1 MLHSFEPN
9 HYPACMK
16 KLIAYLEK
24 LIVEGFFGTVT
35 LSFQSGKLCNV
46 KVERSLKPT
55 DL

>member
-1 MLHSFEPN
+1 
-9 HYPACMK
+9 MK